1 MEEKMM
7 SYELD
12 MPGRAIV
19 GADSRLR
26 VGEESVGLGW
36 SRVLLVTDG
45 FHVKL
50 VLSVKF

>member
-1 MEEKMM
+1 MV

-36 SRVLLVTDG
+36 FGKD
-45 FHVKL
+45 
-50 VLSVKF
+50 SVKG